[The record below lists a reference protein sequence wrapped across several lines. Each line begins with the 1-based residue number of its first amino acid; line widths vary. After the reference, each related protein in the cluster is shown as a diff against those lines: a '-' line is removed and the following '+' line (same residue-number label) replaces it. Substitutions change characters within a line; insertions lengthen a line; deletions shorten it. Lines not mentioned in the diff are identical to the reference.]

1 MITHTIYGGL
11 GNQLYQIFTV
21 IALAI
26 RACDTCVFHRREP
39 EGVPGNILP
48 SGVAAR
54 ITHWDTIFAKLAPY
68 VRNKDPREEIT
79 MMGQFYHYSQPSH
92 AYTPIL
98 LPRNPSKVN
107 SLYHLDGYFQS
118 YKYFDRE
125 FDTICR
131 HLDIDG
137 QCAQVADLVRSHPIL
152 GLLVD
157 SFKTVDPVEATKC
170 KQVEK
175 NVINV
180 AMHFRIGDYKTL
192 SDNHPVM
199 PAAYY
204 ERALTELV
212 ARAELENIEEVHVYL
227 FYDRPEEPEVTPIV
241 EQLQRRI
248 SSTIPVRY
256 HHVPPQ
262 ITEAPGRPLIGS
274 MTEAQGLGR
283 LLIGS
288 MTEAQ
293 GLGRL
298 LTDPEHM
305 LLMSMCTHFII
316 ANSTFSLWSAYFAM
330 RRRTDGRETFAPTE
344 QSCGGDVD
352 PTDSLRH
359 IRVYYPSVWF
369 GRALQST
376 HYVGDMFPKGWI
388 CIDASP

>member
-39 EGVPGNILP
+39 EGVPGQILP
-48 SGVAAR
+48 SGVATR

-68 VRNKDPREEIT
+68 VRNKDPREEMT
-79 MMGQFYHYSQPSH
+79 MLGQFYHYSQPSH
-92 AYTPIL
+92 AYTPIAIA
-98 LPRNPSKVN
+98 PEWGNGFAIPQHPAKAHC
-107 SLYHLDGYFQS
+107 LYQLDGYFQS

-125 FDTICR
+125 FETICR

-152 GLLVD
+152 GQM
-157 SFKTVDPVEATKC
+157 VEETP
-170 KQVEK
+170 
-175 NVINV
+175 NIINV

-204 ERALTELV
+204 ERALTAL
-212 ARAELENIEEVHVYL
+212 LEHIKKDKNMVEVNVYL

-241 EQLQRRI
+241 ERLQRHI
-248 SSTIPVRY
+248 SSTIPVLPIRY

-262 ITEAPGRPLIGS
+262 ITEAQCLGQNGL
-274 MTEAQGLGR
+274 TYGLGR
-283 LLIGS
+283 P
-288 MTEAQ
+288 
-293 GLGRL
+293 

-330 RRRTDGRETFAPTE
+330 RRRTDGRETFAPT
-344 QSCGGDVD
+344 DHI
-352 PTDSLRH
+352 H

-376 HYVGDMFPKGWI
+376 HYVGDMFPKGWT
-388 CIDASP
+388 CIDAAP